1 MNNIVK
7 SVRHIHVQQIAYTP
21 SLFQAIIT
29 YEPHPYEFDESDEL
43 EAQKSIIN
51 KIIDDKWFAKPREKS
66 KKRWGCVDEED
77 TIF

>member
-29 YEPHPYEFDESDEL
+29 YQPHPYKHDESTEL
-43 EAQKSIIN
+43 EYQKNFIN
-51 KIIDDKWFAKPREKS
+51 KLVEDKWFAKNRND
-66 KKRWGCVDEED
+66 WGGGCKEQS
-77 TIF
+77 F

>member
-1 MNNIVK
+1 MNNVVR

-43 EAQKSIIN
+43 ERQKGLVN
-51 KIIDDKWFAKPREKS
+51 KLVEDKWFVKPRTPAK
-66 KKRWGCVDEED
+66 GCLDEV
-77 TIF
+77 INYQV